1 MKLLINNRSAHATRV
16 TLGETGTRLYKIW
29 CTMKQRTKNP
39 HTVNYSLYGGKG
51 INVCEAWSEY
61 EQFRSWS
68 LENGYNDSLTLD
80 RIDGDKGYTPEN
92 CRWVSMKVQQNNRCN
107 NHLLTFNGE
116 TLTLSLWAERIGMKP
131 KTLSRRIVDKKW
143 SIERALTTPLDVS
156 KRNKRCN
163 KI

>member
-1 MKLLINNRSAHATRV
+1 MIYTVTFNPALDYILELNKLEIGKIQKSKNELI
-16 TLGETGTRLYKIW
+16 L
-29 CTMKQRTKNP
+29 P
-39 HTVNYSLYGGKG
+39 GGKG